1 MKTKSAVLNIFTS
14 YFAKIHEN
22 FEYPVVL
29 FGANMHLLYKNFS
42 QLFIVIFLVSC
53 GGGGGGGGG
62 GNAGDGYGNTNNA
75 PTINNSSLAISVIE
89 NQTSAFTVS
98 ASDPDGD
105 SISFSISDNDSALFN
120 ISTGGVVTFIT
131 APDFEIPTDA
141 NADNV
146 YTLTVQASD
155 GSLSDSKVFDVTV
168 TNDTADDVTST
179 NFDGVLIRDGY
190 IQSATVCMAVTD
202 ADGDD
207 TCEGATY
214 STTTNADGSFTLEID
229 DNITATIKL
238 LAEDG
243 FNPVTDDADSFVMG
257 LIDPTTEQNLVISPL
272 STLLYVDNRFSYES
286 LKEKLGVDS
295 NFMVRFDDPYL
306 SINNA
311 ASNKAA
317 LVNTQLLMMY
327 EALSVLQSQSGAS
340 NLTAV
345 STVNDAIFNRDAS
358 TETSLGD
365 TTLVR
370 DVLLN
375 LDLPNYTVTN
385 TQLENLSG
393 SFSSFLQ
400 KVYVDSNNEQA
411 YFSMTARDHVT
422 PLLKGILDDTV
433 DSSEIDQIMFDTLQW
448 VSDKSSRTN
457 LTDVEDF
464 RTTSYTVG
472 NSGSAYYTVD
482 GVNADSTALV
492 IYAKVGDTIVFE
504 PTSSSVFAGHP
515 FEISTSQNDTAGNN
529 NIGSNEGWSQS
540 SNSLT
545 VTADTPTVLYPHC
558 GVHSGM
564 YTNGRIE
571 IVTTFDQSKLDI
583 NQASGALEVN
593 GTVSVGPFK
602 GASGF
607 THKVYLR
614 TADAGDSQHAHEFK
628 EYPGITFYMPAG
640 QGYHGQTL
648 SSGELSFKTKSH
660 Y

>member
-1 MKTKSAVLNIFTS
+1 MYKNL
-14 YFAKIHEN
+14 KISIIT
-22 FEYPVVL
+22 VL
-29 FGANMHLLYKNFS
+29 FITA
-42 QLFIVIFLVSC
+42 C

-62 GNAGDGYGNTNNA
+62 SSDGGGYSPNN
-75 PTINNSSLAISVIE
+75 PPIIDGSTTSFSVLE
-89 NQTSAFTVS
+89 NQTSAFTVQ
-98 ASDPDGD
+98 ASDADGD
-105 SISFSISDNDSALFN
+105 TLTYTISGGDDASLFN
-120 ISTGGVVTFIT
+120 ISSTGVVTFIT
-131 APDFEIPTDA
+131 APDFEIPGDM
-141 NADNV
+141 NADNNYQLAV
-146 YTLTVQASD
+146 TVSD
-155 GSLSDSKVFDVTV
+155 GSASDTESFTVTV
-168 TNDTADDVTST
+168 TNDTSDDVTTS

-214 STTTNADGSFTLEID
+214 STTTNVDGSFSLEID
-229 DNITATIKL
+229 DDITTAIKL

-257 LIDPTTEQNLVISPL
+257 LIDPITEQNLVISPL

-295 NFMVRFDDPYL
+295 NFMIRFDDPYL
-306 SINNA
+306 SVNDA
-311 ASNKAA
+311 ALNKAA

-327 EALSVLQSQSGAS
+327 EALSVLQSQSGVTD
-340 NLTAV
+340 LTAV
-345 STVNDAIFNRDAS
+345 STINDAIFNRDALV
-358 TETSLGD
+358 ETSLGD

-370 DVLLN
+370 DVLIN

-385 TQLENLSG
+385 AQLENLSG

-411 YFSMTARDHVT
+411 YFSMTARDYVT

-433 DSSEIDQIMFDTLQW
+433 DSAEIDQIIFNTLQW
-448 VSDKSSRTN
+448 ISDKSSRTN
-457 LTDVEDF
+457 LTDVENF
-464 RTTSYTVG
+464 RTTSYSVG
-472 NSGSAYYTVD
+472 NSGSAYYTID

-492 IYAKVGDTIVFE
+492 IYARVGDTIVFE
-504 PTSSSVFAGHP
+504 PTANSVFAAHP
-515 FEISTSQNDTAGNN
+515 FEISTTQDDTAGNN

-540 SNSLT
+540 NNTLT
-545 VTADTPTVLYPHC
+545 VSADTPSILYPHC

-583 NQASGALEVN
+583 NQTSGALEVN
-593 GTVSVGPFK
+593 GTISVGPYK
-602 GASGF
+602 GASGY

-640 QGYHGQTL
+640 QGYHGQSST
-648 SSGELSFKTKSH
+648 SGEISFKTKSH

>member
-1 MKTKSAVLNIFTS
+1 MKTNII
-14 YFAKIHEN
+14 KK
-22 FEYPVVL
+22 
-29 FGANMHLLYKNFS
+29 LLP
-42 QLFIVIFLVSC
+42 LLILTAC
-53 GGGGGGGGG
+53 GGGGGGGGSSSG
-62 GNAGDGYGNTNNA
+62 GGDGGYNTNN
-75 PTINNSSLAISVIE
+75 PPVIDSSTTTYSVLE
-89 NQTSAFTVS
+89 NQTSAFTVT
-98 ASDPDGD
+98 ASDADGD
-105 SISFSISDNDSALFN
+105 TLAYSISSGADSALMSIN
-120 ISTGGVVTFIT
+120 SSGVVTFISS
-131 APDFEIPTDA
+131 PDFEAPSDA
-141 NADNV
+141 NTDNNYQITV
-146 YTLTVQASD
+146 TVSDGTLT
-155 GSLSDSKVFDVTV
+155 DSENFTVIV
-168 TNDTADDVTST
+168 TNDTSDDVTST

-214 STTTNADGSFTLEID
+214 STTTNSDGSFSLEID
-229 DNITATIKL
+229 DNNTATIKL

-243 FNPVTDDADSFVMG
+243 FNPVTDDADSFIMG
-257 LIDPTTEQNLVISPL
+257 LLDPTTEQNLVISPL

-295 NFMVRFDDPYL
+295 NFMIRFDDPYL
-306 SINNA
+306 SVGNA
-311 ASNKAA
+311 SSNKAA
-317 LVNTQLLMMY
+317 LANTQLLMMY

-340 NLTAV
+340 GNLTAV
-345 STVNDAIFNRDAS
+345 TTINDAIFNRDAS

-370 DVLLN
+370 EVLLN

-448 VSDKSSRTN
+448 ISDKSSRTN

-492 IYAKVGDTIVFE
+492 IYARVGDTIVFE
-504 PTSSSVFAGHP
+504 PTANSVFSAHP
-515 FEISTSQNDTAGNN
+515 FEISTAQNDTAGNN

-540 SNSLT
+540 NNSLT

-583 NQASGALEVN
+583 NQASGALQVN

-640 QGYHGQTL
+640 QGYHGQTS

>member
-1 MKTKSAVLNIFTS
+1 MKTNII
-14 YFAKIHEN
+14 KK
-22 FEYPVVL
+22 
-29 FGANMHLLYKNFS
+29 LLP
-42 QLFIVIFLVSC
+42 LLILTAC
-53 GGGGGGGGG
+53 GGGGGGGGSSSG
-62 GNAGDGYGNTNNA
+62 GGDGGYNTNN
-75 PTINNSSLAISVIE
+75 PPVIDSSTTTYSVLE
-89 NQTSAFTVS
+89 NQTSAFTVT
-98 ASDPDGD
+98 ASDADGD
-105 SISFSISDNDSALFN
+105 TLAYSISSGADSALLSIN
-120 ISTGGVVTFIT
+120 SSGVVTFISS
-131 APDFEIPTDA
+131 PDFEAPSDA
-141 NADNV
+141 NTDNN
-146 YTLTVQASD
+146 YQITVTVSD
-155 GSLSDSKVFDVTV
+155 GTLSDSENFTVIV
-168 TNDTADDVTST
+168 TNDTSDDVTST

-214 STTTNADGSFTLEID
+214 STTTNSDGSFSLEID
-229 DNITATIKL
+229 DNNTATIKL

-243 FNPVTDDADSFVMG
+243 FNPVTDDADSFIMG
-257 LIDPTTEQNLVISPL
+257 LLDPTTEQNLVISPL

-295 NFMVRFDDPYL
+295 NFMIRFDDPYL
-306 SINNA
+306 SVNNA
-311 ASNKAA
+311 SSNKAA
-317 LVNTQLLMMY
+317 LANTQLLMMY
-327 EALSVLQSQSGAS
+327 EALSVLQSQSGVS
-340 NLTAV
+340 GNLTAV
-345 STVNDAIFNRDAS
+345 TTINDAIFNRDAS

-370 DVLLN
+370 EVLLN

-448 VSDKSSRTN
+448 ISDKSSRTN

-492 IYAKVGDTIVFE
+492 IYARVGDTIVFE
-504 PTSSSVFAGHP
+504 PTASNVFTAHP

-529 NIGSNEGWSQS
+529 NIGTSQGWSQS
-540 SNSLT
+540 NNSLT

-583 NQASGALEVN
+583 NQSSGALEVN

-640 QGYHGQTL
+640 QGYHGQTS

>member
-1 MKTKSAVLNIFTS
+1 MNKKFIKKLLPLIVLT
-14 YFAKIHEN
+14 A
-22 FEYPVVL
+22 
-29 FGANMHLLYKNFS
+29 
-42 QLFIVIFLVSC
+42 C
-53 GGGGGGGGG
+53 GGGGGGGGSNSG
-62 GNAGDGYGNTNNA
+62 GGDGGYNPNNA
-75 PTINNSSLAISVIE
+75 PVIDASTTTYSVLE

-98 ASDPDGD
+98 ASDADGD
-105 SISFSISDNDSALFN
+105 TLTYSISSGDDSALMSIN
-120 ISTGGVVTFIT
+120 SSGVVTFISS
-131 APDFEIPTDA
+131 PDFELPSDA
-141 NADNV
+141 NTDNN
-146 YTLTVQASD
+146 YQITVTVSD
-155 GSLSDSKVFDVTV
+155 GSLTDSENFTVTV
-168 TNDTADDVTST
+168 TNDTSDDVTTT

-190 IQSATVCMAVTD
+190 IQSATVCMAVTN
-202 ADGDD
+202 ADGID
-207 TCEGATY
+207 TCVDATY
-214 STTTNADGSFTLEID
+214 STTTNADGSFSLEID

-238 LAEDG
+238 LAQDG
-243 FNPVTDDADSFVMG
+243 FNPVTDDADSFTMG
-257 LIDPTTEQNLVISPL
+257 LIDPTTDQNLVISPL
-272 STLLYVDNRFSYES
+272 STLLYGDNRFSYES
-286 LKEKLGVDS
+286 LKEKLGVNS
-295 NFMVRFDDPYL
+295 NFMIRFDDPYL
-306 SINNA
+306 SVNDA

-327 EALSVLQSQSGAS
+327 EALSALQSQSGVS
-340 NLTAV
+340 NNLTAV
-345 STVNDAIFNRDAS
+345 STINDAIFNRDAS

-385 TQLENLSG
+385 AQLESLSG

-400 KVYVDSNNEQA
+400 KVYVDSDNEQA

-433 DSSEIDQIMFDTLQW
+433 DSTEIDQIIFNTLQW
-448 VSDKSSRTN
+448 ISDKSSRTN

-504 PTSSSVFAGHP
+504 PTANSVFTAHP
-515 FEISTSQNDTAGNN
+515 FEISTAQNDTAGNN
-529 NIGSNEGWSQS
+529 NIGSNQGWSQS
-540 SNSLT
+540 NNSLT

-583 NQASGALEVN
+583 NETSGALEVN
-593 GTVSVGPFK
+593 GTVSVGPYK
-602 GASGF
+602 GASGY

-640 QGYHGQTL
+640 QGYHGQDTT
-648 SSGELSFKTKSH
+648 SGELSFKTKSH

>member
-1 MKTKSAVLNIFTS
+1 MKNNVFK
-14 YFAKIHEN
+14 K
-22 FEYPVVL
+22 
-29 FGANMHLLYKNFS
+29 LLP
-42 QLFIVIFLVSC
+42 LLILTAC

-62 GNAGDGYGNTNNA
+62 YDSGGGDGGYNTNN
-75 PTINNSSLAISVIE
+75 PPVIDSSTTTYSVLE

-98 ASDPDGD
+98 ASDADGD
-105 SISFSISDNDSALFN
+105 TLTYSISSGTDSSLMN
-120 ISTGGVVTFIT
+120 ISSTGVVTFISS
-131 APDFEIPTDA
+131 PDFEAPSDA
-141 NADNV
+141 NTDNN
-146 YTLTVQASD
+146 YQITVTVSD
-155 GSLSDSKVFDVTV
+155 GSLSDSENFTVTV
-168 TNDTADDVTST
+168 TNDTSDDST
-179 NFDGVLIRDGY
+179 TFNYDGVLIRDGY
-190 IQSATVCMAVTD
+190 IQSATVCMATTD

-207 TCEGATY
+207 TCEGAIY
-214 STTTNADGSFTLEID
+214 STTTNADGSFSLELD
-229 DNITATIKL
+229 DNITAVVKL

-243 FNPVTDDADSFVMG
+243 FNPTTDDTDSFIMG

-295 NFMVRFDDPYL
+295 NFMIRFDDPYL
-306 SINNA
+306 SVNSA

-340 NLTAV
+340 GLTAV
-345 STVNDAIFNRDAS
+345 ATVNDAIFNRNAS

-492 IYAKVGDTIVFE
+492 IYARVGDTIVFE
-504 PTSSSVFAGHP
+504 PTANSVFSAHP
-515 FEISTSQNDTAGNN
+515 FEISTAQNDTAGNN

-540 SNSLT
+540 NNSLT

-640 QGYHGQTL
+640 QGYHGQTS

>member
-1 MKTKSAVLNIFTS
+1 MNKRIIKKLLPLIVLT
-14 YFAKIHEN
+14 A
-22 FEYPVVL
+22 
-29 FGANMHLLYKNFS
+29 
-42 QLFIVIFLVSC
+42 C
-53 GGGGGGGGG
+53 GGGGGGGGSSSG
-62 GNAGDGYGNTNNA
+62 GGGDGYNPNNA
-75 PTINNSSLAISVIE
+75 PVIDSSTTTYSVLE

-98 ASDPDGD
+98 ASDADGD
-105 SISFSISDNDSALFN
+105 TLTYSVSSGDDSAL
-120 ISTGGVVTFIT
+120 ISINSSGVVTFVSS
-131 APDFEIPTDA
+131 PDFELPSDA
-141 NADNV
+141 NTDNN
-146 YTLTVQASD
+146 YQITVTVSD
-155 GSLSDSKVFDVTV
+155 GSLTDSENFTLTV
-168 TNDTADDVTST
+168 TNDTSDDVTTT

-190 IQSATVCMAVTD
+190 IQSATVCMAVTN
-202 ADGDD
+202 ADGID
-207 TCEGATY
+207 TCVDATY
-214 STTTNADGSFTLEID
+214 STTTNADGSFSLEID

-238 LAEDG
+238 LAQDG
-243 FNPVTDDADSFVMG
+243 FNPVTDDADSFIMG
-257 LIDPTTEQNLVISPL
+257 LIDPTTDQNLVISPL
-272 STLLYVDNRFSYES
+272 STMLYGDNRFSYES
-286 LKEKLGVDS
+286 LKEKLGVNS
-295 NFMVRFDDPYL
+295 NFMIRFDDPYL
-306 SINNA
+306 SVNDA

-327 EALSVLQSQSGAS
+327 EALSALQSQSGVS
-340 NLTAV
+340 DNLTAV
-345 STVNDAIFNRDAS
+345 STINDAIFNRDAS

-385 TQLENLSG
+385 AQLESLSG

-433 DSSEIDQIMFDTLQW
+433 DSTEIDQIIFNTLQW
-448 VSDKSSRTN
+448 ISDKSSRTN
-457 LTDVEDF
+457 LTDVEGF

-504 PTSSSVFAGHP
+504 PTANSVFTAHP
-515 FEISTSQNDTAGNN
+515 FEISTTQNDTAGNN
-529 NIGSNEGWSQS
+529 NIGSNQGWSQS
-540 SNSLT
+540 INSLT

-571 IVTTFDQSKLDI
+571 IVTIFDQSKLDI
-583 NQASGALEVN
+583 NETSGALEVN
-593 GTVSVGPFK
+593 GTVSVGPYK

-640 QGYHGQTL
+640 QGYHGQDTT
-648 SSGELSFKTKSH
+648 SGELSFKTKSH

>member
-1 MKTKSAVLNIFTS
+1 MKTNII
-14 YFAKIHEN
+14 KK
-22 FEYPVVL
+22 
-29 FGANMHLLYKNFS
+29 LLP
-42 QLFIVIFLVSC
+42 LLILTAC
-53 GGGGGGGGG
+53 GGGGGGGGSSSG
-62 GNAGDGYGNTNNA
+62 GGDGGYNTNN
-75 PTINNSSLAISVIE
+75 PPVIDSSTTTYSVLE
-89 NQTSAFTVS
+89 NQTSAFTVL
-98 ASDPDGD
+98 ASDADGD
-105 SISFSISDNDSALFN
+105 TLTYSISSGADSALMD
-120 ISTGGVVTFIT
+120 IGSTGVVTFISS
-131 APDFEIPTDA
+131 PDFEAPSDA
-141 NADNV
+141 NTDNN
-146 YTLTVQASD
+146 YQITVTVSD
-155 GSLSDSKVFDVTV
+155 GTLSDSENFTVTV
-168 TNDTADDVTST
+168 TNDTTDDVTST

-214 STTTNADGSFTLEID
+214 STTTNADGSFSLEID

-257 LIDPTTEQNLVISPL
+257 LIDPTTQQNLVISPL

-295 NFMVRFDDPYL
+295 NFMIRFDDPYL
-306 SINNA
+306 SVNNA

-340 NLTAV
+340 GLTAV

-358 TETSLGD
+358 SETSLGD

-433 DSSEIDQIMFDTLQW
+433 NSSEIDQIMFDTLQW

-492 IYAKVGDTIVFE
+492 IYARVGDTIVFE
-504 PTSSSVFAGHP
+504 PTANSVFSAHP
-515 FEISTSQNDTAGNN
+515 FEISTAQNDTAGNN

-540 SNSLT
+540 NNSLT

-583 NQASGALEVN
+583 NQSSGALEVN

-607 THKVYLR
+607 THKVFLR

-640 QGYHGQTL
+640 QGYHGQTS

>member
-1 MKTKSAVLNIFTS
+1 MNKKIIKKLLPLIVLT
-14 YFAKIHEN
+14 A
-22 FEYPVVL
+22 
-29 FGANMHLLYKNFS
+29 
-42 QLFIVIFLVSC
+42 C
-53 GGGGGGGGG
+53 GGGGGGGGSSSG
-62 GNAGDGYGNTNNA
+62 GGGDGYNPNNA
-75 PTINNSSLAISVIE
+75 PVIDSSTTTYSVLE

-98 ASDPDGD
+98 ASDADGD
-105 SISFSISDNDSALFN
+105 TLTYSVSSGDDSAL
-120 ISTGGVVTFIT
+120 ISINSSGVVTFVSS
-131 APDFEIPTDA
+131 PDFELPSDA
-141 NADNV
+141 NTDNN
-146 YTLTVQASD
+146 YQITVTVSD
-155 GSLSDSKVFDVTV
+155 GSLTDSENFTLTV
-168 TNDTADDVTST
+168 TNDTSDDVTTT

-190 IQSATVCMAVTD
+190 IQSATVCMAVTN
-202 ADGDD
+202 ADGID
-207 TCEGATY
+207 TCVDATY
-214 STTTNADGSFTLEID
+214 STTTNADGSFSLEID

-238 LAEDG
+238 LAQDG
-243 FNPVTDDADSFVMG
+243 FNPVTDDADSFIMG
-257 LIDPTTEQNLVISPL
+257 LIDPTTDQNLVISPL
-272 STLLYVDNRFSYES
+272 STMLYGDNRFSYES
-286 LKEKLGVDS
+286 LKEKLGVNS
-295 NFMVRFDDPYL
+295 NFMIRFDDPYL
-306 SINNA
+306 SVNDA

-327 EALSVLQSQSGAS
+327 EALSALQSQSGVS
-340 NLTAV
+340 DNLTAV
-345 STVNDAIFNRDAS
+345 STINDAIFNRDAS

-385 TQLENLSG
+385 AQLESLSG

-433 DSSEIDQIMFDTLQW
+433 DSTEIDQIIFNTLQW
-448 VSDKSSRTN
+448 ISDKSSRTN
-457 LTDVEDF
+457 LTDVEGF

-504 PTSSSVFAGHP
+504 PTANSVFTAHP
-515 FEISTSQNDTAGNN
+515 FEISTTQNDTAGNN
-529 NIGSNEGWSQS
+529 NIGSNQGWSQS
-540 SNSLT
+540 INSLT

-571 IVTTFDQSKLDI
+571 IVTIFDQSKLDI
-583 NQASGALEVN
+583 NETSGALEVN
-593 GTVSVGPFK
+593 GTVSVGPYK

-640 QGYHGQTL
+640 QGYHGQDTT
-648 SSGELSFKTKSH
+648 SGELSFKTKSH

>member
-1 MKTKSAVLNIFTS
+1 MYKNL
-14 YFAKIHEN
+14 KISIIT
-22 FEYPVVL
+22 VL
-29 FGANMHLLYKNFS
+29 FITA
-42 QLFIVIFLVSC
+42 C

-62 GNAGDGYGNTNNA
+62 SSDGGGYSPNN
-75 PTINNSSLAISVIE
+75 PPIIDGSTTSFSVLE
-89 NQTSAFTVS
+89 NQTSAFTVQ
-98 ASDPDGD
+98 ASDADGD
-105 SISFSISDNDSALFN
+105 TLTYTISGGDDASLFN
-120 ISTGGVVTFIT
+120 ISSTGVVTFIT
-131 APDFEIPTDA
+131 APDFEIPGDM
-141 NADNV
+141 NADNNYQLAV
-146 YTLTVQASD
+146 TVSD
-155 GSLSDSKVFDVTV
+155 GSASDTESFTVTV
-168 TNDTADDVTST
+168 TNDTSDDVTTS

-214 STTTNADGSFTLEID
+214 STTTNVDGSFSLEID
-229 DNITATIKL
+229 DDITTAIKL

-243 FNPVTDDADSFVMG
+243 FNPVTDDADSFIMG
-257 LIDPTTEQNLVISPL
+257 LIDPITEQNLVISPL

-295 NFMVRFDDPYL
+295 NFMIRFDDPYL
-306 SINNA
+306 SVNDA
-311 ASNKAA
+311 ALNKAA

-327 EALSVLQSQSGAS
+327 EALSVLQSQSGVTD
-340 NLTAV
+340 LTAV
-345 STVNDAIFNRDAS
+345 STINDAIFNRDALV
-358 TETSLGD
+358 ETSLGD

-370 DVLLN
+370 DVLIN

-411 YFSMTARDHVT
+411 YFSMTARDYVT

-433 DSSEIDQIMFDTLQW
+433 DSAEIDQIIFNTLQW
-448 VSDKSSRTN
+448 ISDKSSRTN
-457 LTDVEDF
+457 LTDVENF
-464 RTTSYTVG
+464 RTTSYSVG
-472 NSGSAYYTVD
+472 NSGSAYYTID

-492 IYAKVGDTIVFE
+492 IYARVGDTIVFE
-504 PTSSSVFAGHP
+504 PTANSVFAAHP
-515 FEISTSQNDTAGNN
+515 FEISTTQDDTAGNN

-540 SNSLT
+540 NNTLT
-545 VTADTPTVLYPHC
+545 VSADTPSILYPHC

-583 NQASGALEVN
+583 NQTSGALEVN
-593 GTVSVGPFK
+593 GTISVGPYK
-602 GASGF
+602 GASGY

-640 QGYHGQTL
+640 QGYHGQSST
-648 SSGELSFKTKSH
+648 SGEISFKTKSH

>member
-1 MKTKSAVLNIFTS
+1 MKTNII
-14 YFAKIHEN
+14 KK
-22 FEYPVVL
+22 
-29 FGANMHLLYKNFS
+29 LLP
-42 QLFIVIFLVSC
+42 LLILTAC
-53 GGGGGGGGG
+53 GGGGGGGGSSSG
-62 GNAGDGYGNTNNA
+62 GGDGGYNTNN
-75 PTINNSSLAISVIE
+75 PPVIDSSTTTYSVLE
-89 NQTSAFTVS
+89 NQTSAFTVL
-98 ASDPDGD
+98 ASDADGD
-105 SISFSISDNDSALFN
+105 TLTYSISSGADSALMN
-120 ISTGGVVTFIT
+120 ISSTGVVTFISS
-131 APDFEIPTDA
+131 PDFEAPSDA
-141 NADNV
+141 NTDNN
-146 YTLTVQASD
+146 YQITVTVSD
-155 GSLSDSKVFDVTV
+155 GTLSDSENFTVTV
-168 TNDTADDVTST
+168 TNDTTDDVTST

-214 STTTNADGSFTLEID
+214 STTTNADGSFSLEID

-295 NFMVRFDDPYL
+295 NFMIRFDDPYL
-306 SINNA
+306 SVNSA

-340 NLTAV
+340 GLTAV

-492 IYAKVGDTIVFE
+492 IYARVGDTIVFE
-504 PTSSSVFAGHP
+504 PTANSVFSAHP
-515 FEISTSQNDTAGNN
+515 FEISTAQNDTAGNN

-540 SNSLT
+540 NNSLT

-640 QGYHGQTL
+640 QGYHGQTS

>member
-1 MKTKSAVLNIFTS
+1 MYKNL
-14 YFAKIHEN
+14 KISIIT
-22 FEYPVVL
+22 VL
-29 FGANMHLLYKNFS
+29 FITA
-42 QLFIVIFLVSC
+42 C

-62 GNAGDGYGNTNNA
+62 SSDGGGYSPNN
-75 PTINNSSLAISVIE
+75 PPIIDGSTTSFSVLE
-89 NQTSAFTVS
+89 NQTSAFTVQ
-98 ASDPDGD
+98 ASDADGD
-105 SISFSISDNDSALFN
+105 TLTYTISGGDDASLFDIS
-120 ISTGGVVTFIT
+120 STGVVTFIT
-131 APDFEIPTDA
+131 APDFEIPGDM
-141 NADNV
+141 NADNNYQLAV
-146 YTLTVQASD
+146 TVSD
-155 GSLSDSKVFDVTV
+155 GSASDTESFTVTV
-168 TNDTADDVTST
+168 TNDTSDDVTTS

-214 STTTNADGSFTLEID
+214 STTTNVDGSFSLEID
-229 DNITATIKL
+229 DDITTAIKL

-243 FNPVTDDADSFVMG
+243 FNPVTDDADSFIMG
-257 LIDPTTEQNLVISPL
+257 LIDPITEQNLVISPL

-295 NFMVRFDDPYL
+295 NFMIRFDDPYL
-306 SINNA
+306 SVNDA
-311 ASNKAA
+311 ALNKAA

-327 EALSVLQSQSGAS
+327 EALSVLQSQSGVTD
-340 NLTAV
+340 LTAV
-345 STVNDAIFNRDAS
+345 STINDAIFNRDALV
-358 TETSLGD
+358 ETSLGD

-370 DVLLN
+370 DVLIN

-385 TQLENLSG
+385 AQLENLSG

-411 YFSMTARDHVT
+411 YFSMTARDYVT

-433 DSSEIDQIMFDTLQW
+433 DSAEIDQIIFNTLQW
-448 VSDKSSRTN
+448 ISDKSSRTN
-457 LTDVEDF
+457 LTDVENF
-464 RTTSYTVG
+464 RTTSYSVG
-472 NSGSAYYTVD
+472 NSGSAYYTID

-492 IYAKVGDTIVFE
+492 IYARVGDTIVFE
-504 PTSSSVFAGHP
+504 PTANSVFAAHP
-515 FEISTSQNDTAGNN
+515 FEISTTQDDTAGNN

-540 SNSLT
+540 NNTLIVS
-545 VTADTPTVLYPHC
+545 ADTPSILYPHC

-583 NQASGALEVN
+583 NQTSGALEVN
-593 GTVSVGPFK
+593 GTISVGPYK
-602 GASGF
+602 GASGY

-640 QGYHGQTL
+640 QGYHGQSST
-648 SSGELSFKTKSH
+648 SGEISFKTKSH

>member
-1 MKTKSAVLNIFTS
+1 MYKNLKISIIAVL
-14 YFAKIHEN
+14 
-22 FEYPVVL
+22 
-29 FGANMHLLYKNFS
+29 
-42 QLFIVIFLVSC
+42 FITAC

-62 GNAGDGYGNTNNA
+62 SSDGGGYSPNN
-75 PTINNSSLAISVIE
+75 PPIIDGSTTSFSVLE
-89 NQTSAFTVS
+89 NQTSAFTVQ
-98 ASDPDGD
+98 ASDADGD
-105 SISFSISDNDSALFN
+105 TLTYTISGGDDASLFDIS
-120 ISTGGVVTFIT
+120 STGVVTFIT
-131 APDFEIPTDA
+131 APDFEIPGDM
-141 NADNV
+141 NADNNYQLAV
-146 YTLTVQASD
+146 TVSD
-155 GSLSDSKVFDVTV
+155 GSASDTESFTVTV
-168 TNDTADDVTST
+168 TNDTSDDVTTS

-214 STTTNADGSFTLEID
+214 STTTNVDGSFSLEID
-229 DNITATIKL
+229 DDITTAIKL

-243 FNPVTDDADSFVMG
+243 FNPVTDDADSFIMG
-257 LIDPTTEQNLVISPL
+257 LIDPITEQNLVISPL

-295 NFMVRFDDPYL
+295 NFMIRFDDPYL
-306 SINNA
+306 SVNDA
-311 ASNKAA
+311 ALNKAA

-327 EALSVLQSQSGAS
+327 EALSVLQSQSGVTD
-340 NLTAV
+340 LTAV
-345 STVNDAIFNRDAS
+345 STINDAIFNRDALV
-358 TETSLGD
+358 ETSLGD

-370 DVLLN
+370 DVLIN

-385 TQLENLSG
+385 AQLENLSG

-411 YFSMTARDHVT
+411 YFSMTARDYVT

-433 DSSEIDQIMFDTLQW
+433 DSAEIDQIIFNTLQW
-448 VSDKSSRTN
+448 ISDKSSRTN
-457 LTDVEDF
+457 LTDVENF
-464 RTTSYTVG
+464 RTTSYSVG
-472 NSGSAYYTVD
+472 NSGSAYYTID

-492 IYAKVGDTIVFE
+492 IYARVGDTIVFE
-504 PTSSSVFAGHP
+504 PTANSVFAAHP
-515 FEISTSQNDTAGNN
+515 FEISTTQDDTAGNN

-540 SNSLT
+540 NNTLT
-545 VTADTPTVLYPHC
+545 VSADTPSILYPHC

-583 NQASGALEVN
+583 NQTSGALEVN
-593 GTVSVGPFK
+593 GTISVGPYK
-602 GASGF
+602 GASGY

-640 QGYHGQTL
+640 QGYHGQSST
-648 SSGELSFKTKSH
+648 SGEISFKTKSH

>member
-1 MKTKSAVLNIFTS
+1 MNKRIIKKLLPLIVLT
-14 YFAKIHEN
+14 A
-22 FEYPVVL
+22 
-29 FGANMHLLYKNFS
+29 
-42 QLFIVIFLVSC
+42 C
-53 GGGGGGGGG
+53 GGGGGGGGSSSG
-62 GNAGDGYGNTNNA
+62 GGGDGYNPNNA
-75 PTINNSSLAISVIE
+75 PVIDSSTTTYSVLE

-98 ASDPDGD
+98 ASDADGD
-105 SISFSISDNDSALFN
+105 TLTYSISSGDDSALMSIN
-120 ISTGGVVTFIT
+120 SSGVVTFISS
-131 APDFEIPTDA
+131 PDFELPSDA
-141 NADNV
+141 NTDNN
-146 YTLTVQASD
+146 YQITVTVSD
-155 GSLSDSKVFDVTV
+155 GSLTDSENFTVTV
-168 TNDTADDVTST
+168 TNDTSDDVTTT

-190 IQSATVCMAVTD
+190 IQSATVCMAVTN
-202 ADGDD
+202 ADGID
-207 TCEGATY
+207 TCVDATY
-214 STTTNADGSFTLEID
+214 STTTNADGSFSLEID

-238 LAEDG
+238 LAQDG
-243 FNPVTDDADSFVMG
+243 FNPVTDDADSFTMG
-257 LIDPTTEQNLVISPL
+257 LIDPTTDQNLVISPL
-272 STLLYVDNRFSYES
+272 STMLYGDNRFSYES
-286 LKEKLGVDS
+286 LKEKLGVNS
-295 NFMVRFDDPYL
+295 NFMIRFDDPYL
-306 SINNA
+306 SVNDA

-327 EALSVLQSQSGAS
+327 EALSALQSQSGVS
-340 NLTAV
+340 DNLTAV
-345 STVNDAIFNRDAS
+345 STINDAIFNRDAS

-375 LDLPNYTVTN
+375 LDLANYTVTN
-385 TQLENLSG
+385 AQLESLSG

-433 DSSEIDQIMFDTLQW
+433 DSTEIDQIIFNTLQW
-448 VSDKSSRTN
+448 ISDKSSRTN
-457 LTDVEDF
+457 LTDVEGF

-504 PTSSSVFAGHP
+504 PTANSVFTAHP
-515 FEISTSQNDTAGNN
+515 FEISTTQNDTAGNN
-529 NIGSNEGWSQS
+529 NIGSNQGWSQS
-540 SNSLT
+540 INSLT

-571 IVTTFDQSKLDI
+571 IVTIFDQSKLDI
-583 NQASGALEVN
+583 NETSGALEVN
-593 GTVSVGPFK
+593 GTVSVGPYK

-640 QGYHGQTL
+640 QGYHGQDKT
-648 SSGELSFKTKSH
+648 SGELSFKTKSH